1 MTPSSQILLSRC
13 SSKILSGIENSTCI
27 FLSKVS
33 IGDEVLL
40 KFSGVPLGEACSV
53 VLRGATEQ
61 IIGNYNKTSLGASA
75 GLHFFGGSVLEWGGG
90 GGEGQVERKTFPRT
104 NRHLIFFAVLRSRL
118 DFNQP
123 RLREKK

>member
-1 MTPSSQILLSRC
+1 MYF
-13 SSKILSGIENSTCI
+13 

-61 IIGNYNKTSLGASA
+61 IIGNNNKTSLGASA
-75 GLHFFGGSVLEWGGG
+75 GLHFFGGSVLEWGGGGGGG

>member
-1 MTPSSQILLSRC
+1 MYF
-13 SSKILSGIENSTCI
+13 

-61 IIGNYNKTSLGASA
+61 IIGNNNKTSLGASA
-75 GLHFFGGSVLEWGGG
+75 GLHFFGVEPNTAEPERLKMAYWAGRDLPRFGSSS
-90 GGEGQVERKTFPRT
+90 RS
-104 NRHLIFFAVLRSRL
+104 IFM
-118 DFNQP
+118 NITY
-123 RLREKK
+123 

>member
-1 MTPSSQILLSRC
+1 MYF
-13 SSKILSGIENSTCI
+13 

-61 IIGNYNKTSLGASA
+61 IIGNNNKTSLGASA

-90 GGEGQVERKTFPRT
+90 GGGGEGQVERKTFPRT
-104 NRHLIFFAVLRSRL
+104 NRHLIFFCCVAEPVR
-118 DFNQP
+118 F
-123 RLREKK
+123 